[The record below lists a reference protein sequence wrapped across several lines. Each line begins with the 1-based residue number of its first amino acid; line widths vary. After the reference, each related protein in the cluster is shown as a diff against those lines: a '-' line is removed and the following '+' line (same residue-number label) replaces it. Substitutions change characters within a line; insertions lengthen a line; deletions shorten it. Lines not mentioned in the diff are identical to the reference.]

1 MSGGRCCY
9 TNNTAVLAEGI
20 LIEGYETDGHRL
32 RYILLSLLLPLPMQ
46 APLITMSIFCRFGY
60 ELGQRRNNLSRLLW
74 SKLPVILKLRR
85 GILCT
90 AINKSHVAMRVPNKQ
105 LETYLHIARSWS
117 APTIDFQAVICVI
130 NRLLNGHCF
139 LEHRCHDIIR
149 KTNSTFLSV
158 DRSPRQL
165 SKAKKSGSS
174 LFIFFFKKACLRIF
188 GRVR

>member
-1 MSGGRCCY
+1 MRPTVY
-9 TNNTAVLAEGI
+9 
-20 LIEGYETDGHRL
+20 RL
-32 RYILLSLLLPLPMQ
+32 CYILLSLLLPLPMQ
-46 APLITMSIFCRFGY
+46 APLIIMSIFCRFGY

-74 SKLPVILKLRR
+74 SKLSVILKLRR

-90 AINKSHVAMRVPNKQ
+90 AINKSHVAMRVANKQ
-105 LETYLHIARSWS
+105 LETYLHIARHGP

-139 LEHRCHDIIR
+139 LEHRCHDILR

-174 LFIFFFKKACLRIF
+174 LFIFFFFLKRTYVSLGGF
-188 GRVR
+188 GRFARPYQQFSLWETGWFFHRK